1 MIAMSDDVDEEA
13 QNADL
18 QSEKKVLKKVSEPKV
33 DPRSSTPP
41 LSLEKMLEISEMSS
55 ILKRVCKLKS
65 SFLGIAGC

>member
-41 LSLEKMLEISEMSS
+41 PLSGKDA
-55 ILKRVCKLKS
+55 RN
-65 SFLGIAGC
+65 

>member
-33 DPRSSTPP
+33 DPQSSPPPPP
-41 LSLEKMLEISEMSS
+41 LSGKDARS
-55 ILKRVCKLKS
+55 
-65 SFLGIAGC
+65 